1 MTGRKLEKNNPI
13 IVVNIFCIKEK
24 EIFLAYISK
33 HKSTCEKIY
42 SLNDSKQSKRWM
54 ALSCSKI

>member
-13 IVVNIFCIKEK
+13 IAVNIFFIKER
-24 EIFLAYISK
+24 ETFLGYISK
-33 HKSTCEKIY
+33 HKSTCEKKF